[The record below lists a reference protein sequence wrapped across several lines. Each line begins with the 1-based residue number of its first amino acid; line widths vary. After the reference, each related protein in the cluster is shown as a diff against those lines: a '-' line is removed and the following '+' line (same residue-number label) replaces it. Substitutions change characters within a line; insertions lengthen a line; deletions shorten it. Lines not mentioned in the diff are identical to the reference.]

1 MLIKSILMALYM
13 YVMSAL
19 LLPLEGC
26 ENLASIIAQFW
37 WSSNPPERG
46 IHWKKWKKLCRSR
59 EGGVIGFR
67 LIHEFNLALLGKRLW
82 QIVQFPNSLLARV
95 LSGKYSQ

>member
-46 IHWKKWKKLCRSR
+46 IHWKKMEKAMQ
-59 EGGVIGFR
+59 I
-67 LIHEFNLALLGKRLW
+67 KRRGSDRI
-82 QIVQFPNSLLARV
+82 QVDP
-95 LSGKYSQ
+95 